1 MIRQSRARS
10 ALITD
15 WRLQIAAEG
24 RSTVDAASPLRP
36 DASSGAR
43 LSNSAPSVPGKL
55 YLGSQRFVGERVIRQ
70 LS

>member
-24 RSTVDAASPLRP
+24 RSTIDAASPL
-36 DASSGAR
+36 SGDPMHR
-43 LSNSAPSVPGKL
+43 LTQA
-55 YLGSQRFVGERVIRQ
+55 
-70 LS
+70 